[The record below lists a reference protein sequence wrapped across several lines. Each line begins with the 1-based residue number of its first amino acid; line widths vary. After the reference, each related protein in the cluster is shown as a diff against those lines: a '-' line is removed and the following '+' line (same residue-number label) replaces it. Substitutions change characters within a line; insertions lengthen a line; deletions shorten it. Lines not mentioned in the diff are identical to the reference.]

1 MKRPVVSQRKQNEI
15 KHFTKLEHIW
25 WGALSPAGQKRY
37 DKRFEL
43 FKQLCQPKKDTLI
56 LEIGAGDGEF
66 TKRLGKLNSHIIATD
81 ITPAVV
87 NKGKQYFKNKQI
99 KNVRFSLEDAE
110 RLSLKKETVNIVC
123 GISILHHLNY
133 QQALKEAY
141 RVLKPGGLLFFSEPN
156 MFNPIIYLGLHIK
169 FLRKRMEFSTNETA
183 LLKWKVTK
191 ILRILG
197 YSKYKVNNYDFLY
210 PRTPTKL
217 ITMVNGLSNI
227 LEKTFLIRDI
237 SGSLIIWARK

>member
-1 MKRPVVSQRKQNEI
+1 MNKLVISKRKKNEI
-15 KHFTKLEHIW
+15 SHFSNLERIW

-43 FKQLCQPKKDTLI
+43 FKDLCRPQKNDEI

-66 TKRLGKLNSHIIATD
+66 TKRLSTLSSQIVATD

-87 NKGKQYFKNKQI
+87 KRGRRYFQSTHKN
-99 KNVRFSLEDAE
+99 NVRFSVEDAE
-110 RLSLKKETVNIVC
+110 SLSYKKGTMDIVC
-123 GISILHHLNY
+123 GVSILHHIDY
-133 QQALKEAY
+133 KQALKEAY
-141 RVLKPGGLLFFSEPN
+141 RVLKPGGVIFFSEPN
-156 MFNPIIYLGLHIK
+156 LINPVIYLGLHIK

-191 ILRILG
+191 ILKTLG
-197 YSKYKVNNYDFLY
+197 YSKYQVNNYDFLY
-210 PRTPTKL
+210 PHTPTKL

-227 LEKTFLIRDI
+227 LEKTPLIRDI
-237 SGSLIIWARK
+237 SGSLIIWAKK